1 MELLVQRTNDSR
13 VDVTF
18 ALSLY
23 FAEELLFSVML
34 NYLCWPYQITLILQ
48 SAAIQDMA
56 LFISWPMVVKKK
68 NATGRNDN
76 GSLRTSTD
84 KYTVQNDVCVISIIA
99 LYLIILLHWFYY
111 ATYYIYNFFF

>member
-68 NATGRNDN
+68 TQQEGMIM
-76 GSLRTSTD
+76 
-84 KYTVQNDVCVISIIA
+84 VVCVLQLINIQYRMMSVLLASLHSI
-99 LYLIILLHWFYY
+99 
-111 ATYYIYNFFF
+111 

>member
-34 NYLCWPYQITLILQ
+34 NYLSWPYQITLILQ

-56 LFISWPMVVKKK
+56 LFISLKTQQEGMIMFAYF
-68 NATGRNDN
+68 N
-76 GSLRTSTD
+76 
-84 KYTVQNDVCVISIIA
+84 
-99 LYLIILLHWFYY
+99 
-111 ATYYIYNFFF
+111 